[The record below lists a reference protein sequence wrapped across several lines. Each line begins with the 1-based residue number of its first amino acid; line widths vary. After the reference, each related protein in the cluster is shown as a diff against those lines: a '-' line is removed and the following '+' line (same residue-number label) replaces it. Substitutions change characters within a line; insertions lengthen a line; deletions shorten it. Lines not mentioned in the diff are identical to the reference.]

1 MKVLRIYDHLGEL
14 KKELNLFVEGED
26 FKWTASYPEPV
37 WLGTITLEDVGKE
50 PEPVELYVPVEEPIT
65 KELTEDELELREIK
79 YRMENPEDPDF
90 GEEAEV
96 EPEIPLVNGTIGD
109 TATNIEEV
117 ENEPKKVHR
126 KRSRKSGTHPSDY
139 LKSIKVVREDD
150 TGGDTSAR
158 D

>member
-14 KKELNLFVEGED
+14 KKELNIFVEGED
-26 FKWTASYPEPV
+26 FKYQTVTPECI
-37 WLGTITLEDVGKE
+37 WLGTIVLEEAGKE
-50 PEPVELYVPVEEPIT
+50 PEPAPKWMPVEEPIT
-65 KELTEDELELREIK
+65 EEEAKEMQEDIAIDAIREQEMAQEAIK
-79 YRMENPEDPDF
+79 
-90 GEEAEV
+90 EAEV

-117 ENEPKKVHR
+117 ESEPEKVHR